1 MCPQARGL
9 CTFTVGLRARRTC
22 RPPEPGALLRVP
34 ALLGGRG
41 RASGSEGGLRA
52 PAPSGVAA
60 AGSPQGQ
67 AAGWSGCRPPQPG
80 VCTVSRS
87 RRRGP
92 WKTPSIL
99 VALGHALAGPEA
111 TCPSS
116 KAQWGPAGRV
126 WDGGPGL
133 GSAWRTH
140 SGEQRS
146 LCGRRPASR
155 RGEPLLKGGSNPS
168 RRRGQ
173 PCHPCTAAHSP
184 SPAPP
189 RTCPAETETS
199 PHTPGP
205 GAPGPPGDQGPTAAQ
220 GLTPTRRLP
229 RRCLDRVWRLS
240 VSRRFCTGGCW
251 EPTVHTPRKKGV

>member
-22 RPPEPGALLRVP
+22 RPPEPGALFRVP

-41 RASGSEGGLRA
+41 RASGSEGCLRA

-155 RGEPLLKGGSNPS
+155 RGAASPQ
-168 RRRGQ
+168 RRQ
-173 PCHPCTAAHSP
+173 QSLQ
-184 SPAPP
+184 
-189 RTCPAETETS
+189 
-199 PHTPGP
+199 TPGAALP
-205 GAPGPPGDQGPTAAQ
+205 PLHCRAQPLTGPPEDLPGRDGDLTSHTRPWSPRPT
-220 GLTPTRRLP
+220 G
-229 RRCLDRVWRLS
+229 
-240 VSRRFCTGGCW
+240 
-251 EPTVHTPRKKGV
+251 